1 MPIDYAFPFASNA
14 EQIAFYKPSKSDGP
28 TKGRSYPKVG
38 ELRKEGSRSF
48 HFSVDYANGKSS
60 SYVVSF
66 ENKGG
71 FVCTGADG
79 KIVWGGASKGGRSEF
94 GPNSSD
100 AMVMLYLDEQGNL
113 ISEETMQVH
122 MSMLFGLIPT
132 GTARYFSKYRFQR
145 IR

>member
-14 EQIAFYKPSKSDGP
+14 EQIAFYKPSRSDGP

-38 ELRKEGSRSF
+38 ELRKKGSRSF

-79 KIVWGGASKGGRSEF
+79 KIVWGGASKGGA
-94 GPNSSD
+94 PSSD
-100 AMVMLYLDEQGNL
+100 RTLPMRWSCCIWTSKA
-113 ISEETMQVH
+113 I
-122 MSMLFGLIPT
+122 LFPRRQCRST
-132 GTARYFSKYRFQR
+132 
-145 IR
+145 